1 MHTVVETEIYL
12 RDAKAAGLSDD
23 ERQRIVYF
31 IAANADAGREI
42 PGTGGA
48 RKVRFAGNGKG
59 KSGGYR
65 IITFYTGKDIP
76 VFLLNVFAKNEKLT
90 CHRKSVI
97 SSKPCWVSLPM
108 LIEGGA
114 DRAEEETDR
123 RTAHDRER

>member
-1 MHTVVETEIYL
+1 MHTVIETEIYL

-23 ERQRIVYF
+23 ERQRIVDF

-48 RKVRFAGNGKG
+48 RKVRFAGKGKG

-76 VFLLNVFAKNEKLT
+76 VFLLNVFAKNEK
-90 CHRKSVI
+90 
-97 SSKPCWVSLPM
+97 
-108 LIEGGA
+108 A
-114 DRAEEETDR
+114 DLSQKERNELKAVLGQLANAYR
-123 RTAHDRER
+123 RRS